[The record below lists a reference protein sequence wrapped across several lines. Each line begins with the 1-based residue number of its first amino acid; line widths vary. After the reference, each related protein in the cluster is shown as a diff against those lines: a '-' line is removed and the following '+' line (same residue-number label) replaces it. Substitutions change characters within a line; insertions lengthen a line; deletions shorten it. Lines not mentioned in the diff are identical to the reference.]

1 MYPKIAIIGAGSG
14 AFSLSM
20 IRDICLT
27 PNLRGC
33 TVHFMDI
40 DPDRLD
46 GVYHLTRRYAA
57 EMGIELDV
65 HKTLN
70 RQECLDGA
78 DFVINT
84 ALSAGHHRLRAG
96 WEVARKYGYRHGGSL
111 AIMHD
116 EAFWIDFYQLRL
128 FESIVNDIIKIC
140 PKAYYLQV
148 ANSVLGGITFLS
160 RKYPQVNMV
169 GLCHGY
175 NGVYHLA
182 QVLGL
187 DHDGLTF
194 ELPGVNHF
202 IWLTK
207 MYYKGVDVFP
217 LLDRWVEN
225 DANNYF
231 ETCSEGDDIGPKAVD
246 LYKRFG
252 AFPIGDT
259 CTDGGGSWGWWYHTD
274 RETQISWKQN
284 PDAFWNG
291 YFHSVDWNAK
301 EIQRISQDQSVKVSD
316 HFPPRHSGETMV
328 PLVESLAFD
337 IPRTYNVNVPNTGSY
352 VPGVPTNFA
361 VEVWGYASKRGIQ
374 AIQTGGLP
382 PMALAYLIKDRVVP
396 VELELAAYANHDRK
410 LLLELIRL
418 DPWTR
423 SEAQASAFLD
433 DLLALPFHTEMREHY
448 QD

>member
-14 AFSLSM
+14 AFSLGL

-40 DPDRLD
+40 DPDRLQ
-46 GVYHLTRRYAA
+46 GVYNLTKRYAA
-57 EMGIELDV
+57 ELGIELDI
-65 HKTLN
+65 HLTTD
-70 RQECLDGA
+70 RIECLDGA

-84 ALSAGHHRLRAG
+84 ALAAGHHRLRAG
-96 WEVARKYGYRHGGSL
+96 WDVARKYGYHHGGSL

-116 EAFWIDFYQLRL
+116 EAFWINFYQFNL
-128 FESIVNDIIKIC
+128 FEAIVKDIITIC

-148 ANSVLGGITFLS
+148 ANSVLGGITYLS
-160 RKYPQVNMV
+160 RKYPQVKMV

-182 QVLGL
+182 KVLGL
-187 DHDGLTF
+187 PREGLTF

-207 MYYKGVDVFP
+207 MFSKGQDVIP
-217 LLDRWVEN
+217 LLDHWIEF
-225 DANNYF
+225 DSTQYF
-231 ETCSEGDDIGPKAVD
+231 ETCLEGDGVGPKAVD
-246 LYKRFG
+246 LYRRFG

-259 CTDGGGSWGWWYHTD
+259 STDGGGSWGWWYHLD
-274 RETQISWKQN
+274 KETENHWKEN
-284 PDAFWNG
+284 PDIFWNG
-291 YFHSVDWNAK
+291 YFHAVDWNAK
-301 EIQRISQDQSVKVSD
+301 EIQRISLDQTVKVSS
-316 HFPPRHSGETMV
+316 HFPPEHSGETMV
-328 PLVESLAFD
+328 PLIESLAFD
-337 IPRTYNVNVPNTGSY
+337 IPRTYNVNVPNTGDY
-352 VPGVPTNFA
+352 VPGVPSNFT

-382 PMALAYLIKDRVVP
+382 PMPLAYLLRDRVVP
-396 VELELAAYANHDRK
+396 VELELEAYARGDRQ
-410 LLLELIRL
+410 LLLELVRL

-423 SEAQASAFLD
+423 SEAQASAFLEEV
-433 DLLALPFHTEMREHY
+433 LALPFHAEMREYY
-448 QD
+448 Q